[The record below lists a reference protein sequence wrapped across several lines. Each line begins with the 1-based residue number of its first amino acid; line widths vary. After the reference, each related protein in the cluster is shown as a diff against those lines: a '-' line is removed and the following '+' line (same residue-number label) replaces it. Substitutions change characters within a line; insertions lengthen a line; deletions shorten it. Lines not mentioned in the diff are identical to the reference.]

1 MPTLC
6 LTAEEAAKHIHKDMT
21 VRQFLRAVDRRELP
35 GPVINSRPQM
45 WALSQIDKTLAGEQ
59 PIGAPL
65 AQTDALMEAIRGL
78 GEHEI
83 R

>member
-1 MPTLC
+1 MSTLC
-6 LTAEEAAKHIHKDMT
+6 LTAEEAARRIHKDMT
-21 VRQFLRAVDRRELP
+21 AKQFLRAVERGEMP

-45 WALSQIDKTLAGEQ
+45 WALSQIVKTLAGEYL
-59 PIGAPL
+59 IGAPL
-65 AQTDALMEAIRGL
+65 VQEDELMEIIRGL

>member
-6 LTAEEAAKHIHKDMT
+6 VTAEEAARHIHTDMT
-21 VRQFLRAVDRRELP
+21 AKQFLRAVNRGEMP

-45 WALSQIDKTLAGEQ
+45 WALSQIVKTLAGEQ
-59 PIGAPL
+59 PIGAPSV
-65 AQTDALMEAIRGL
+65 QEDELMEIIRGL
-78 GEHEI
+78 GKHEI

>member
-6 LTAEEAAKHIHKDMT
+6 LTAEEAAKHIHTDMT
-21 VRQFLRAVDRRELP
+21 VRQFLRAVERGEMP

-45 WALSQIDKTLAGEQ
+45 WALSQIIKTLAGEQ

-65 AQTDALMEAIRGL
+65 VQEDELMETIRGL